1 MYASSPNEQ
10 QYELNTNTVE
20 ELKKEANGVSKIQE
34 DDDESNG
41 PTKVLTSAIDKDLKK
56 VTLFFNLS
64 KFAPKDDIKPVEEM
78 LCYITLC

>member
-1 MYASSPNEQ
+1 MYASSSPNEQ

-34 DDDESNG
+34 DDESKG

-56 VTLFFNLS
+56 VTLFL
-64 KFAPKDDIKPVEEM
+64 
-78 LCYITLC
+78 